1 MALVGEQPTYDFT
14 PPDLA
19 GDVRRHAFTANLPAA
34 KRLLAAAGSP
44 DGQGFPTVELLYNT
58 LEKHRTI
65 AEAIQPMRRKNLG
78 IDITLYNQE
87 WKVYVDAQH
96 TQNDQIQ
103 RAGWVADY
111 SDPHRFFDRW
121 ETGGGNNDARWGS
134 SEYDRLLRTAPD
146 AKTTAAR
153 YEVYQQLE
161 KILVDEMPVLPLYF
175 YTSSRL
181 ISPPVPGFITTP
193 LDHFPWKYADLGP

>member
-1 MALVGEQPTYDFT
+1 
-14 PPDLA
+14 
-19 GDVRRHAFTANLPAA
+19 
-34 KRLLAAAGSP
+34 
-44 DGQGFPTVELLYNT
+44 
-58 LEKHRTI
+58 
-65 AEAIQPMRRKNLG
+65 MRRKNLG

-87 WKVYVDAQH
+87 WKVYLDAQH
-96 TQNDQIQ
+96 TQNYQIQ

-161 KILVDEMPVLPLYF
+161 KILDDEMPVLPLYF